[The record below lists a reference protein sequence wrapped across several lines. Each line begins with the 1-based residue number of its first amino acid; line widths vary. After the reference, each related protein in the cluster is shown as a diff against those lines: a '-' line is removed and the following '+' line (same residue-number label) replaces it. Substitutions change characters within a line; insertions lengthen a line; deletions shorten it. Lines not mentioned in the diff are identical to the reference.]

1 MQVEWVSMY
10 LVNWRSA
17 LSMLG
22 VMDRGYAPV
31 YSMSERLVWKPGMSW
46 GPAGIRPE
54 RMAFMQWQAWGWCCG
69 CAGSVMTDE
78 IVRRPLVPW
87 GPMGAEL
94 SSCCMAA
101 AMACSKIGAG

>member
-31 YSMSERLVWKPGMSW
+31 YSMSERLVWKPGM
-46 GPAGIRPE
+46 
-54 RMAFMQWQAWGWCCG
+54 FM
-69 CAGSVMTDE
+69 VD
-78 IVRRPLVPW
+78 
-87 GPMGAEL
+87 
-94 SSCCMAA
+94 SSPNLL
-101 AMACSKIGAG
+101 CST